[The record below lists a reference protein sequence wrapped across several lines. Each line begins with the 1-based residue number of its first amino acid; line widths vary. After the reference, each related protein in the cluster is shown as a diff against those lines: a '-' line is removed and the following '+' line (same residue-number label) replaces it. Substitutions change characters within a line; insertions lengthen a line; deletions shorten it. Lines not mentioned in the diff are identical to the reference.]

1 MFNIIQI
8 LHWNIQGVTQDSFVF
23 ISFFYLFL
31 YSYIYSYILGRP
43 REGETSFLIQ
53 HSIESKYL
61 SNLILKQNKTKTK
74 TKKKTKKK
82 RKLLGLKLLS
92 QDPYFDPWDVL
103 LIL

>member
-23 ISFFYLFL
+23 ISFFYSFL

-61 SNLILKQNKTKTK
+61 SNLILKQNKTK
-74 TKKKTKKK
+74 KKKKEIAGAEALKSGPLL
-82 RKLLGLKLLS
+82 RSLGRRFNFIKL
-92 QDPYFDPWDVL
+92 
-103 LIL
+103 

>member
-23 ISFFYLFL
+23 ISFFYSFL

-61 SNLILKQNKTKTK
+61 SNLILKQNKKN
-74 TKKKTKKK
+74 KKNKK